1 MEEQNLQPTQPD
13 KKSSIGYLVIIAALI
28 VICGLLFWKYNS
40 EKKLSLE
47 IQYQLNEE
55 KDSIEANLNNLYS
68 DYKNLESNNDSI
80 NQELAVER
88 GKIQGLLTQMKREKA
103 INYQKIKDYQKELGT
118 LRSVMKSYIQQIDSL
133 NTLNQALIAENVK
146 VKEESGMTK
155 MANQELTQQNQELS
169 SKVQKGSVI
178 KARDLS
184 AIPINRRGKE
194 VTRARRVEKIKVCF
208 TLMENDIAQAGMRNA
223 YIRITGPDKYVL
235 AKSETDLFDFQG
247 EKIVFSAKREI
258 DYQNKDVDLCIY
270 YDNKGDLVAG
280 TYDVNVFMDGIII
293 GTTQFLIK

>member
-178 KARDLS
+178 KARDLV
-184 AIPINRRGKE
+184 ATPINRRGKE

-223 YIRITGPDKYVL
+223 YVRITGPDKYVL